1 MPPSSPDGLTRNAGI
16 REVARRAGV
25 SIATVS
31 RVFNAHSTVQQGTRE
46 RVLEEARAVG
56 YSPSP
61 LGRNL
66 VRGRSDLLGVILPN
80 TGFPLYGAVLRG
92 IEDTIQAS
100 GMSVLLA
107 SSRDD
112 AQIEVQAAQHLLR
125 HAVDASIVVNSRA
138 GRNLPTDRDLAYVH
152 IAPEDPA
159 VPHRVELNNVRGGEL
174 AAVELLAGGARCPA
188 FVGAPGRES
197 AERERGFVTSMEE
210 AGRRVRRV
218 PGDYSEDSGLRAGMA
233 LPADVDA
240 VFVAGDLMAAG
251 VLRALHQQG
260 RRVPTDVAIVGFD
273 DSLIAPLLYP
283 RLSSVRQLA
292 YDMGVAAAQLALGL
306 IAGEP
311 GPDVVITPELV
322 RRESSIRVPSPRPP

>member
-1 MPPSSPDGLTRNAGI
+1 MATPPPDGSARAAGI

-31 RVFNAHSTVQQGTRE
+31 RVFNARSTVQPGTRD

-92 IEDTIQAS
+92 IEDTIQTS

-112 AQIEVQAAQHLLR
+112 AEVEIRAVQHLLR
-125 HAVDASIVVNSRA
+125 HAVDGCIVVNSRA
-138 GRNLPTDRDLAYVH
+138 GSGLPAERVYVH

-159 VPHRVELNNVRGGEL
+159 APHRVELDNVRGGEL
-174 AAVELLAGGARCPA
+174 AAAELLAGGARCPA
-188 FVGAPGRES
+188 YVGAPGRES
-197 AERERGFVTSMEE
+197 AERERGFVTRMAA
-210 AGRRVRRV
+210 AGRQVYHV

-233 LPADVDA
+233 LPAEVDA

-260 RRVPTDVAIVGFD
+260 RRVPTDVTVVGFD

-283 RLSSVRQLA
+283 RLSSVRQPAHDL
-292 YDMGVAAAQLALGL
+292 GVAAGRLALSV
-306 IAGEP
+306 IAGTA